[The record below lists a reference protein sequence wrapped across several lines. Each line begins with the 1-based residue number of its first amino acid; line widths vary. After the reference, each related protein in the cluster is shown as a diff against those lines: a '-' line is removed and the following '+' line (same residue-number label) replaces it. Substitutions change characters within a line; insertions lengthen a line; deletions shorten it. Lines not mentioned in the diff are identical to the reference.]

1 MVTGWPAY
9 PCLGG
14 CGTEIPLGPGTCL
27 ECWRATKTY
36 APEEVRMLPATDYR
50 RQRTR
55 DPRDRRRQRPSWGRA
70 R

>member
-1 MVTGWPAY
+1 MVTPYPAY

-14 CGTEIPLGPGTCL
+14 CGTQIPLGPGTCL

-36 APEEVRMLPATDYR
+36 APEEVRMLAADDYR
-50 RQRTR
+50 RGRVR